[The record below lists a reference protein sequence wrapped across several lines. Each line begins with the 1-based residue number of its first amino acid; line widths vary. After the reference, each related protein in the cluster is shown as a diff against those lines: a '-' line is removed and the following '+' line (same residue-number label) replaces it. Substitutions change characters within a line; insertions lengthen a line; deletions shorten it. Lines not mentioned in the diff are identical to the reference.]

1 MPAQKLPP
9 YMRVPL
15 PSNLKG
21 AYVLDIRVLRVET
34 CPSLSHRSTLTFQ
47 VGCRADGAVVLRL
60 VANTAKGHFAD
71 DWVAWVDVLE
81 HLPNGEPLSNS
92 SLQPLFSGKS
102 INTGGFLMAVLR
114 HLGVVQGDVERG
126 RGYVLADP
134 KDFEM
139 HARSLVASTISLGL
153 DARPGSGKGKR
164 KGIAMAAA
172 DGVALDS

>member
-47 VGCRADGAVVLRL
+47 VGCRAEGAVVLRL
-60 VANTAKGHFAD
+60 VANSAKGHFAD

-81 HLPNGEPLSNS
+81 HLPDGEPL
-92 SLQPLFSGKS
+92 
-102 INTGGFLMAVLR
+102 
-114 HLGVVQGDVERG
+114 
-126 RGYVLADP
+126 
-134 KDFEM
+134 
-139 HARSLVASTISLGL
+139 
-153 DARPGSGKGKR
+153 
-164 KGIAMAAA
+164 
-172 DGVALDS
+172 